1 MADPAVPSQITL
13 LEGVPFERELAT
25 LRGNFEST
33 KFDPLF
39 RTTKINLYQQQYQP
53 IHQSR
58 PPLMPPPQSMP
69 QSIPMQ
75 QQTSS
80 TMQNGLYGSNTG
92 SSSPYHPPLTTR
104 SPSQSTNNSVVMN
117 PMTPSWAIKAIS
129 GPPVQYGSPPP
140 TPQPTPLNMNT
151 VPRNKY
157 GQRIDPMVSY
167 DKSEVKRVQKIHM
180 CNVHFL
186 RNDCPY
192 GDECSHSHSYKP
204 NKNELL
210 TLRCVARQ
218 TPCHFGTACDD
229 MKCIYGHRYVI
240 HTPGLT
246 FTLPTWYCRCPFSY
260 EATKECRFGENCR
273 FDKTM
278 HGLDTKVVRTTK
290 VS

>member
-1 MADPAVPSQITL
+1 MADPAVPNQITL

-25 LRGNFEST
+25 LRGKFEST

-39 RTTKINLYQQQYQP
+39 RTAKINIYQQHQP
-53 IHQSR
+53 VHQAR
-58 PPLMPPPQSMP
+58 PPLMPQPQSMP

-75 QQTSS
+75 LQSGS
-80 TMQNGLYGSNTG
+80 AIQNGMYGSNMG
-92 SSSPYHPPLTTR
+92 YQSPYYAPPASR
-104 SPSQSTNNSVVMN
+104 SPSQSTNNSVAMN
-117 PMTPSWAIKAIS
+117 PMGSSWATKAVS
-129 GPPVQYGSPPP
+129 APPVQLGSPPS
-140 TPQPTPLNMNT
+140 TPQPTPPNMST

-157 GQRIDPMVSY
+157 GQRIDPVVSY

-186 RNDCPY
+186 RNDCSY
-192 GDECSHSHSYKP
+192 GDDCSHSHSYKP

-229 MKCIYGHRYVI
+229 IKCIYGHRYVFL
-240 HTPGLT
+240 TPRSV
-246 FTLPTWYCRCPFSY
+246 FTSPTLYCRCPFSY
-260 EATKECRFGENCR
+260 EGTQECRFGENCR
-273 FDKTM
+273 FDKSM